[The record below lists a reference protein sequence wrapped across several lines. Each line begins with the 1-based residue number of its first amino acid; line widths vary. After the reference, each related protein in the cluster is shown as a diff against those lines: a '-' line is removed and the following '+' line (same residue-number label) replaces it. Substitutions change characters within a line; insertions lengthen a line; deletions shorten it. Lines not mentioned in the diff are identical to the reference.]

1 MLPATAYHP
10 LKMSALHDGLTP
22 ANHTPVP
29 PSAPPPKTVCS
40 TLFVVVVVEV
50 VVLVVLVVVVP
61 FGVLPS

>member
-10 LKMSALHDGLTP
+10 LKMSARHDGLTP

-29 PSAPPPKTVCS
+29 PSPKTVCS
-40 TLFVVVVVEV
+40 TSCVVVVVEV

>member
-29 PSAPPPKTVCS
+29 PSPPKTVCS
-40 TLFVVVVVEV
+40 TRCVVVVVEV